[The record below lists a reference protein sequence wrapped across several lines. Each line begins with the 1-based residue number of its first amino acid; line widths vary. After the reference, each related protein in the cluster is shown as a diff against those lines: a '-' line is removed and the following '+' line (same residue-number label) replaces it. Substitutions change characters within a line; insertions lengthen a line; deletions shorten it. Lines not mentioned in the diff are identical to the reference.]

1 MKEKCN
7 GQENIILKCNQDI
20 TYGENDLIIL
30 PETSLKTMNIF
41 LKILS
46 DRYKREKFF
55 GNAVFKSLKGV
66 EDKLVEAALFY
77 ENNQQII
84 ESITGWDWIID
95 SMDKA
100 QKVICLLH
108 LNIRTK
114 AQFYLDN
121 FYYLC
126 DNKF

>member
-77 ENNQQII
+77 ENNQQIV

-100 QKVICLLH
+100 QKVI
-108 LNIRTK
+108 
-114 AQFYLDN
+114 Y
-121 FYYLC
+121 
-126 DNKF
+126 